1 MTGEGLSTL
10 YVHLDS
16 RRKDLELRPCIAQI
30 LEKLSQNSH
39 LRGIYRHLLGLC
51 LSLGIHCHLSRSDL
65 DLQYFLQC
73 HWKTF

>member
-65 DLQYFLQC
+65 DPQYFLQC